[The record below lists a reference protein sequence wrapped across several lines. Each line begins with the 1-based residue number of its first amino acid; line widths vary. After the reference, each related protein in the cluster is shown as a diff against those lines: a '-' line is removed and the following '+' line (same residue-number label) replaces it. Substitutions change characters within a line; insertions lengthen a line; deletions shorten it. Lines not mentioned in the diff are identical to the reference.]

1 MKCEPC
7 LLKSK
12 RAPESPS
19 PESCNKMSRELSAK
33 MLVILLRIFGG
44 SMMLAIVA
52 VIMPDSWLRFAV
64 SEVEPNTPVAVL
76 VEYLARGWSA
86 FYFMLGGLIWL
97 FSTDLPRYAIA
108 GKWVGFCYVV
118 ISGGAMAIAG
128 WYAFSYTEWEK
139 PWFFWIVLFNL
150 TCGFTLGSM
159 IFLLYRKLLPDW
171 QAEHS
176 E

>member
-1 MKCEPC
+1 VKCEPC

-19 PESCNKMSRELSAK
+19 PEICNKMSRELSAK
-33 MLVILLRIFGG
+33 MLVILLRLFGG
-44 SMMLAIVA
+44 SMMFALIA

-118 ISGGAMAIAG
+118 ISGGAMAITG

-139 PWFFWIVLFNL
+139 PWFLWVVLFNL
-150 TCGFTLGSM
+150 TCGFTLGFM